1 MPAGS
6 TPNGRSNRAGA
17 AKNAPTT
24 LVVTL
29 KLAPKALRQF
39 LDEIPESPETKTPEP
54 TSNPDKPTEQSSP
67 ASSTEAPAARPSS
80 ADADSNAD
88 ANSTPA
94 TGATPGDTPRRK
106 GIPGPKPGT
115 KRANGQMEPV
125 ARVRGRPGP
134 KKKARLDE
142 GGEPGKVSVAPR
154 LGPKANTGAINA
166 HLRALDRSGAPCR
179 KWERQPLKLRSF
191 TGVMWQ
197 LPAWGSYKLAKLES
211 DGDKVAAGLENGDS
225 DTKMLNAPGT
235 DTINGSSA
243 VPSEKSTGDGEVTPA
258 PSNLVEPSSPAV
270 ASAA

>member
-1 MPAGS
+1 MIKEKD
-6 TPNGRSNRAGA
+6 T
-17 AKNAPTT
+17 
-24 LVVTL
+24 
-29 KLAPKALRQF
+29 
-39 LDEIPESPETKTPEP
+39 
-54 TSNPDKPTEQSSP
+54 
-67 ASSTEAPAARPSS
+67 
-80 ADADSNAD
+80 
-88 ANSTPA
+88 ANIIYSYS
-94 TGATPGDTPRRK
+94 
-106 GIPGPKPGT
+106 
-115 KRANGQMEPV
+115 
-125 ARVRGRPGP
+125 
-134 KKKARLDE
+134 DE